1 MREPGKKGLEVNRV
15 LECHVDTEIM
25 LVHMAII
32 IFIPDVRGRG
42 KFLLIV

>member
-1 MREPGKKGLEVNRV
+1 MREPGKKGLEVNSV

-32 IFIPDVRGRG
+32 IFIPDVRDRG